1 MVAALVLSYYVV
13 LRSVL
18 RLKPWLRKCL
28 ARCRHCGIFF
38 LTDVRN
44 AGLSMSAVPNGSP
57 LLVWAALPMIVL
69 FGGWAAALAR
79 RGSIPAW
86 MPGLLIGGAG
96 ANLADRAVRIEVEAQ
111 RALKRGERQFVRP

>member
-1 MVAALVLSYYVV
+1 MVAPLVLSYYVV

-44 AGLSMSAVPNGSP
+44 AGRQDLGCPLGATRCASMIAVCRDKLG
-57 LLVWAALPMIVL
+57 
-69 FGGWAAALAR
+69 
-79 RGSIPAW
+79 
-86 MPGLLIGGAG
+86 
-96 ANLADRAVRIEVEAQ
+96 
-111 RALKRGERQFVRP
+111 KR